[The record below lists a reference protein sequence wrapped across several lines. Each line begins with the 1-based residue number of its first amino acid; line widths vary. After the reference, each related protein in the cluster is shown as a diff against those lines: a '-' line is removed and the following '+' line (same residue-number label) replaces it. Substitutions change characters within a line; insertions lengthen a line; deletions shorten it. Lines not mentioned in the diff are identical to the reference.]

1 MSAQL
6 LENFYSEIS
15 STYTSENSGV
25 FNSIIKLNPIH
36 EIYKGHF
43 PQIPVTPGVVL
54 VLIVKE
60 ILMDKLQKKLVLSEG
75 DNIKFLALINPT
87 EVAVFQIDFI
97 VKPLENGF
105 DVSANFMNNGKAF
118 TKFKGKFKIV
128 L

>member
-1 MSAQL
+1 MGDPS

-15 STYTSENSGV
+15 STYTPGNSSV
-25 FNSIIKLNPIH
+25 FNSIIKLSLTH
-36 EIYKGHF
+36 EVYKGHF
-43 PQIPVTPGVVL
+43 PQIPVTPGVAL
-54 VLIVKE
+54 VWIVKD
-60 ILMDKLQKKLVLSEG
+60 ILMDKFQKKMVLSTG

-87 EVAVFQIDFI
+87 EIADFQIDFV
-97 VKPLENGF
+97 VKPLNNGF